1 MRLSFEG
8 FAWDR
13 HPDRIAEE
21 VTGGDRGALLLA
33 NEAKKLMDPYVPAA
47 DLILAQ
53 RVSTYVKDRH
63 GIVEYLSPY
72 AHYQYV
78 GILYVS
84 SKTGSSWSKGE
95 YKVPADRH
103 LEHDR
108 FRHPL
113 ATSEW
118 DKAMMASHSDDLV
131 RAYQVYINRR
141 AK

>member
-21 VTGGDRGALLLA
+21 VTGGDRGVLFLA

-47 DLILAQ
+47 NLILAQ
-53 RVSTYVKDRH
+53 RVSTYVKDGH

-72 AHYQYV
+72 R
-78 GILYVS
+78 
-84 SKTGSSWSKGE
+84 GE
-95 YKVPADRH
+95 YKIPTSRRV
-103 LEHDR
+103 EHNG

-118 DKAMMASHSDDLV
+118 DKAMMASRSDDLV
-131 RAYQVYINRR
+131 RAYQAYIDRR
-141 AK
+141 AR